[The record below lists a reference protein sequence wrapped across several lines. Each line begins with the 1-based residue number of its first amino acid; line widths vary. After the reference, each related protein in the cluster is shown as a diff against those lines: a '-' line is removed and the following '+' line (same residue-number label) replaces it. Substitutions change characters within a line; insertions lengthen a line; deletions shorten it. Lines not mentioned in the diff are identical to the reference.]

1 MRIEERRGV
10 ASLARPPGR
19 LGWLHGASVGEAL
32 SLMPLIERLAAGG
45 RHALVTTGTVTSARL
60 LAQRLPPGALH
71 QFAPLDTPGFM
82 GRFFAHWRPDMAL
95 IAKSEIWPNM
105 ILEAR
110 RVGTPLAMVN
120 ARMSAR
126 SFERW
131 RRARASSRRCLAS
144 GSLPCPERRRRSA
157 ARRAG
162 RDKSRSGRQPEI

>member
-19 LGWLHGASVGEAL
+19 LVWLHGASVGEAL

-82 GRFFAHWRPDMAL
+82 GRFFAHWRPDLAL
-95 IAKSEIWPNM
+95 IAESEIWPNM

-110 RVGTPLAMVN
+110 RSG
-120 ARMSAR
+120 R
-126 SFERW
+126 RW
-131 RRARASSRRCLAS
+131 RWSMRA
-144 GSLPCPERRRRSA
+144 
-157 ARRAG
+157 
-162 RDKSRSGRQPEI
+162 